1 MKDTGNDPLR
11 QPDALSGPPAPRP
24 PGRAGPRLALLAA
37 LALAAACGCKQ
48 EAAPP
53 PPPPGVVVMEVRTT
67 HVPLEVE
74 IIGQLD
80 SPQNVEIRA
89 RVEAFVQDMPFVE
102 GTNVVQGQLLFQL
115 DAAPYAEKLA
125 AAKASLAES
134 QAGLAK
140 YKADVARLKPLA
152 EKRAVPQQDL
162 DNALA
167 SVDVGEASVLSAKS
181 RVQSAELDLSYCQV
195 LAPMTGLIGAKQ
207 VSIGELVGKGQPTLM
222 ATMSTLDPIW
232 IYCNV
237 SEVGLLNA
245 DDYARRTGKRVVDA
259 PVTLT
264 LANGSVHPQPGKIVF
279 IDRAVDV
286 KTGTLRIRAEFSNP
300 PIPPNPDPVLRP
312 GMFGRLKLDLG
323 LRPDSLL
330 VPERA
335 VTELQGKSFV
345 WVIGPDNKAEQRKV
359 TVGQQIGEN
368 LLVLE
373 NLKAGERIVVEGLQK
388 VRDGVV
394 VRPMSAAQAAE
405 AIQQAAGAPKPA
417 KAGEPQHGKE

>member
-1 MKDTGNDPLR
+1 M
-11 QPDALSGPPAPRP
+11 APV
-24 PGRAGPRLALLAA
+24 LLAA
-37 LALAAACGCKQ
+37 ATAITAVSCKK

-53 PPPPGVVVMEVRTT
+53 PPPPGVVVMDITT
-67 HVPLEVE
+67 TNVPLDTEL
-74 IIGQLD
+74 IGQLD

-89 RVEAFVQDMPFVE
+89 RVEAFVAAMPFAD
-102 GTNVVQGQLLFQL
+102 GTEVKQGELLFKL
-115 DAAPYAEKLA
+115 DDAPYREKLA
-125 AAKASLAES
+125 AAQGSLGEAE
-134 QAGLAK
+134 AALKK
-140 YKADVARLKPLA
+140 YEADVARLKPLA

-167 SVDVGEASVLSAKS
+167 SVDVGKAAVISAQARVEAA
-181 RVQSAELDLSYCQV
+181 QLDLSYCEV
-195 LAPMTGLIGAKQ
+195 RAPTNALIGAKQ

-245 DDYARRTGKRVVDA
+245 DDYARRTGKRVADA
-259 PVTLT
+259 PVTLI
-264 LANGSVHPQPGKIVF
+264 LANGSVHPQKGKIVF
-279 IDRAVDV
+279 IDRAVDI
-286 KTGTLRIRAEFSNP
+286 KTGTLRVRAEF
-300 PIPPNPDPVLRP
+300 PNPDRLLRP
-312 GMFGRLKLDLG
+312 GMFARMKVDLG
-323 LRPDSLL
+323 IRSDSIL

-335 VTELQGKSFV
+335 VTQLQGKNFV

-359 TVGQQIGEN
+359 TVGQQVGEN

-394 VRPMSAAQAAE
+394 VQPLTAAQAAE
-405 AIQQAAGAPKPA
+405 VVKQTEGAPKPA
-417 KAGEPQHGKE
+417 KEGQAEHGKE